1 MNQRMLPCFSSMNN
15 TNENPTANQFE
26 NWSITHYGTLLDMYE
41 TFLRD
46 CPMDPDA
53 DKGFGY
59 FKEYIYENAQD
70 VVATWH
76 NPNKYENN

>member
-26 NWSITHYGTLLDMYE
+26 NWSITHFDTLVEMYE
-41 TFLRD
+41 TFQQD
-46 CPMDPDA
+46 CPDSEQSLDFFIQYM
-53 DKGFGY
+53 
-59 FKEYIYENAQD
+59 YENAQD

-76 NPNKYENN
+76 NPTINN

>member
-15 TNENPTANQFE
+15 TNENPTANQFQ
-26 NWSITHYGTLLDMYE
+26 NWSIIHFDTLVDMYE
-41 TFLRD
+41 TFQQD
-46 CPMDPDA
+46 CPDSEQSLD
-53 DKGFGY
+53 Y
-59 FKEYIYENAQD
+59 FIQYMYENAQD